1 MKQTQRHNGIIE
13 LVKQQGYVS
22 TEELVEHFSVS
33 PQTIR
38 RDLNELAEQN
48 LILRHHGGAALPSSS
63 VNTPWHDRKAT
74 QTEEKERIARKVAEQ
89 IPNGSTLFIDI
100 GTTPEAVAHAL
111 LNHSNL
117 RIVTNNLNVANTL
130 MVKEDFR
137 IILAGGELRSRDGG
151 IIGEATLDFISQ
163 FRFAIGSAGS
173 CTLVLQTVL
182 PALWFADGPSRVEVS
197 GGTDNPSAPPADF
210 IRRVLEPL
218 LAKMG
223 IHQQTTLL
231 RHGFYPAG
239 GGVVATEVS
248 PVASF
253 NTLQLGERGN
263 IVQMRGE
270 VLLAGVPRHVAERE
284 IATLAGSFSL
294 HEQNIHN
301 LPRDQGPGNTVSL
314 EVESENITERFFVV
328 GEKRVSAEVVAA
340 QLVKEV
346 KRYLASTAAVGEY
359 LADQLVLPMAL
370 AGAGEF
376 TVAHPSCH
384 LLTNIAVV
392 ERFLPVRFSLIET
405 DGVTRVSIE

>member
-1 MKQTQRHNGIIE
+1 
-13 LVKQQGYVS
+13 
-22 TEELVEHFSVS
+22 
-33 PQTIR
+33 
-38 RDLNELAEQN
+38 
-48 LILRHHGGAALPSSS
+48 
-63 VNTPWHDRKAT
+63 
-74 QTEEKERIARKVAEQ
+74 
-89 IPNGSTLFIDI
+89 
-100 GTTPEAVAHAL
+100 
-111 LNHSNL
+111 
-117 RIVTNNLNVANTL
+117 
-130 MVKEDFR
+130 
-137 IILAGGELRSRDGG
+137 
-151 IIGEATLDFISQ
+151 
-163 FRFAIGSAGS
+163 
-173 CTLVLQTVL
+173 
-182 PALWFADGPSRVEVS
+182 
-197 GGTDNPSAPPADF
+197 
-210 IRRVLEPL
+210 
-218 LAKMG
+218 
-223 IHQQTTLL
+223 LL

-270 VLLAGVPRHVAERE
+270 VLLAGVPRHV
-284 IATLAGSFSL
+284 
-294 HEQNIHN
+294 IHN

-346 KRYLASTAAVGEY
+346 KRYLASPAAVGEY

-376 TVAHPSCH
+376 KGAHPSCH

-392 ERFLPVRFSLIET
+392 ERFLPVRFGLIET

>member
-1 MKQTQRHNGIIE
+1 MKRMIALDGA
-13 LVKQQGYVS
+13 QG
-22 TEELVEHFSVS
+22 EGGG
-33 PQTIR
+33 Q
-38 RDLNELAEQN
+38 
-48 LILRHHGGAALPSSS
+48 ILRSALSLSMITGQPFTITSIRAGRAKPGLLRQHLTAVKAATEICGATVEGAELGSQRLLFRPGTVRGG
-63 VNTPWHDRKAT
+63 DY
-74 QTEEKERIARKVAEQ
+74 
-89 IPNGSTLFIDI
+89 
-100 GTTPEAVAHAL
+100 
-111 LNHSNL
+111 
-117 RIVTNNLNVANTL
+117 
-130 MVKEDFR
+130 
-137 IILAGGELRSRDGG
+137 
-151 IIGEATLDFISQ
+151 
-163 FRFAIGSAGS
+163 RFAIGSAGS

-218 LAKMG
+218 LAKIG

-284 IATLAGSFSL
+284 IATLA
-294 HEQNIHN
+294 
-301 LPRDQGPGNTVSL
+301 GPGNTVSL

-392 ERFLPVRFSLIET
+392 ERFLPVRFGLIET

>member
-1 MKQTQRHNGIIE
+1 MKRMIALDGA
-13 LVKQQGYVS
+13 QG
-22 TEELVEHFSVS
+22 EGGG
-33 PQTIR
+33 Q
-38 RDLNELAEQN
+38 
-48 LILRHHGGAALPSSS
+48 ILRSALSLSMITGQPFTITSIRAGRAKPGLLRQHLTAVKAAAEICRATVEGAEL
-63 VNTPWHDRKAT
+63 
-74 QTEEKERIARKVAEQ
+74 
-89 IPNGSTLFIDI
+89 GSQRLVFRP
-100 GTTPEAVAHAL
+100 GTV
-111 LNHSNL
+111 
-117 RIVTNNLNVANTL
+117 R
-130 MVKEDFR
+130 
-137 IILAGGELRSRDGG
+137 GGEY
-151 IIGEATLDFISQ
+151 
-163 FRFAIGSAGS
+163 RFAIGSAGS

-182 PALWFADGPSRVEVS
+182 PALWFADGHSRVEVS
-197 GGTDNPSAPPADF
+197 GGTDNPSAPPA
-210 IRRVLEPL
+210 
-218 LAKMG
+218 
-223 IHQQTTLL
+223 
-231 RHGFYPAG
+231 
-239 GGVVATEVS
+239 
-248 PVASF
+248 ASF

-346 KRYLASTAAVGEY
+346 KRYLASPAAVGEY

-376 TVAHPSCH
+376 KVAHPSCH

-392 ERFLPVRFSLIET
+392 ERFLPVRFGLIET

>member
-1 MKQTQRHNGIIE
+1 M
-13 LVKQQGYVS
+13 QQYFLIAFALLCHG
-22 TEELVEHFSVS
+22 
-33 PQTIR
+33 R
-38 RDLNELAEQN
+38 R
-48 LILRHHGGAALPSSS
+48 AALAHSHAVPVS
-63 VNTPWHDRKAT
+63 VICKYD
-74 QTEEKERIARKVAEQ
+74 IARRK
-89 IPNGSTLFIDI
+89 IK
-100 GTTPEAVAHAL
+100 AVKGASEPGGRLKFTAAYDDFAH
-111 LNHSNL
+111 
-117 RIVTNNLNVANTL
+117 
-130 MVKEDFR
+130 
-137 IILAGGELRSRDGG
+137 
-151 IIGEATLDFISQ
+151 
-163 FRFAIGSAGS
+163 
-173 CTLVLQTVL
+173 
-182 PALWFADGPSRVEVS
+182 
-197 GGTDNPSAPPADF
+197 TD
-210 IRRVLEPL
+210 
-218 LAKMG
+218 
-223 IHQQTTLL
+223 
-231 RHGFYPAG
+231 GFYPAG

>member
-1 MKQTQRHNGIIE
+1 MNYELLTTENASVKMWTKGVPVEADARQQLINTAKMPFIFKHIAVMPDVHLGKGSTIGSVIPTKGAIIPAAVGVDIGCGMNA
-13 LVKQQGYVS
+13 LR
-22 TEELVEHFSVS
+22 TAL
-33 PQTIR
+33 TAA
-38 RDLNELAEQN
+38 DLPENLAELGSQR
-48 LILRHHGGAALPSSS
+48 LVFRPGSVRGG
-63 VNTPWHDRKAT
+63 DY
-74 QTEEKERIARKVAEQ
+74 
-89 IPNGSTLFIDI
+89 
-100 GTTPEAVAHAL
+100 
-111 LNHSNL
+111 
-117 RIVTNNLNVANTL
+117 
-130 MVKEDFR
+130 
-137 IILAGGELRSRDGG
+137 
-151 IIGEATLDFISQ
+151 
-163 FRFAIGSAGS
+163 RFAIGSAGS

-239 GGVVATEVS
+239 GGGGATEVS

-263 IVQMRGE
+263 IVRMRGE

-284 IATLAGSFSL
+284 IATLAASFSL
-294 HEQNIHN
+294 HEQAVHN

-346 KRYLASTAAVGEY
+346 KRYLASPAAVGEY
-359 LADQLVLPMAL
+359 LADQIVLPMAL

-384 LLTNIAVV
+384 LLTNIAVL
-392 ERFLPVRFSLIET
+392 ERFLPVRFCLIET
-405 DGVTRVSIE
+405 DGITRVSIE

>member
-1 MKQTQRHNGIIE
+1 MKRMIALDGA
-13 LVKQQGYVS
+13 QG
-22 TEELVEHFSVS
+22 EGGG
-33 PQTIR
+33 Q
-38 RDLNELAEQN
+38 
-48 LILRHHGGAALPSSS
+48 ILRSALSLSMITGQPFTITSIRAGRAKPGLLRQHLTAVKAATEICGATVEGAELGSQRLLFRPGTVRGG
-63 VNTPWHDRKAT
+63 DY
-74 QTEEKERIARKVAEQ
+74 
-89 IPNGSTLFIDI
+89 
-100 GTTPEAVAHAL
+100 
-111 LNHSNL
+111 
-117 RIVTNNLNVANTL
+117 
-130 MVKEDFR
+130 
-137 IILAGGELRSRDGG
+137 
-151 IIGEATLDFISQ
+151 
-163 FRFAIGSAGS
+163 RFAIGSAGS

-218 LAKMG
+218 LAKIG

-284 IATLAGSFSL
+284 IATLA
-294 HEQNIHN
+294 
-301 LPRDQGPGNTVSL
+301 GPGNTVSL

>member
-1 MKQTQRHNGIIE
+1 MKRMIALDGA
-13 LVKQQGYVS
+13 QG
-22 TEELVEHFSVS
+22 EGGG
-33 PQTIR
+33 Q
-38 RDLNELAEQN
+38 
-48 LILRHHGGAALPSSS
+48 ILRSALSLSMITGQPFTITGIRAGRAKPGLLRQHLTAVKAAVEICRATVEGAELGAQRL
-63 VNTPWHDRKAT
+63 
-74 QTEEKERIARKVAEQ
+74 I
-89 IPNGSTLFIDI
+89 
-100 GTTPEAVAHAL
+100 
-111 LNHSNL
+111 
-117 RIVTNNLNVANTL
+117 
-130 MVKEDFR
+130 FR
-137 IILAGGELRSRDGG
+137 
-151 IIGEATLDFISQ
+151 
-163 FRFAIGSAGS
+163 
-173 CTLVLQTVL
+173 
-182 PALWFADGPSRVEVS
+182 P
-197 GGTDNPSAPPADF
+197 GTDNPSAPPADF

-248 PVASF
+248 PVALF

-346 KRYLASTAAVGEY
+346 KRYLASPAVVGEY

-392 ERFLPVRFSLIET
+392 ERFLPVRFSLVEA

>member
-1 MKQTQRHNGIIE
+1 MKRMIALDGA
-13 LVKQQGYVS
+13 QG
-22 TEELVEHFSVS
+22 EGGG
-33 PQTIR
+33 Q
-38 RDLNELAEQN
+38 
-48 LILRHHGGAALPSSS
+48 ILRSALSLSMITGQPFTITSIRAGRAKPGLLRQHLTAVKAAAEICRATVEGAELGSQRLLFRPGTVRGG
-63 VNTPWHDRKAT
+63 DY
-74 QTEEKERIARKVAEQ
+74 
-89 IPNGSTLFIDI
+89 
-100 GTTPEAVAHAL
+100 
-111 LNHSNL
+111 
-117 RIVTNNLNVANTL
+117 
-130 MVKEDFR
+130 
-137 IILAGGELRSRDGG
+137 
-151 IIGEATLDFISQ
+151 
-163 FRFAIGSAGS
+163 RFAIGSAGS
-173 CTLVLQTVL
+173 CTLV
-182 PALWFADGPSRVEVS
+182 
-197 GGTDNPSAPPADF
+197 
-210 IRRVLEPL
+210 
-218 LAKMG
+218 G

>member
-1 MKQTQRHNGIIE
+1 M
-13 LVKQQGYVS
+13 
-22 TEELVEHFSVS
+22 
-33 PQTIR
+33 
-38 RDLNELAEQN
+38 
-48 LILRHHGGAALPSSS
+48 
-63 VNTPWHDRKAT
+63 
-74 QTEEKERIARKVAEQ
+74 
-89 IPNGSTLFIDI
+89 
-100 GTTPEAVAHAL
+100 
-111 LNHSNL
+111 
-117 RIVTNNLNVANTL
+117 
-130 MVKEDFR
+130 
-137 IILAGGELRSRDGG
+137 
-151 IIGEATLDFISQ
+151 
-163 FRFAIGSAGS
+163 
-173 CTLVLQTVL
+173 
-182 PALWFADGPSRVEVS
+182 
-197 GGTDNPSAPPADF
+197 
-210 IRRVLEPL
+210 
-218 LAKMG
+218 
-223 IHQQTTLL
+223 
-231 RHGFYPAG
+231 
-239 GGVVATEVS
+239 
-248 PVASF
+248 ASF

-346 KRYLASTAAVGEY
+346 KRYLASPAAVGEY

-376 TVAHPSCH
+376 KVAHPSCH

-392 ERFLPVRFSLIET
+392 ERFLPVRFGLIET

>member
-1 MKQTQRHNGIIE
+1 
-13 LVKQQGYVS
+13 
-22 TEELVEHFSVS
+22 
-33 PQTIR
+33 
-38 RDLNELAEQN
+38 
-48 LILRHHGGAALPSSS
+48 
-63 VNTPWHDRKAT
+63 
-74 QTEEKERIARKVAEQ
+74 
-89 IPNGSTLFIDI
+89 
-100 GTTPEAVAHAL
+100 
-111 LNHSNL
+111 
-117 RIVTNNLNVANTL
+117 
-130 MVKEDFR
+130 
-137 IILAGGELRSRDGG
+137 
-151 IIGEATLDFISQ
+151 
-163 FRFAIGSAGS
+163 
-173 CTLVLQTVL
+173 
-182 PALWFADGPSRVEVS
+182 RVEVS

-218 LAKMG
+218 LARIG
-223 IHQQTTLL
+223 VHQQTTLL

-253 NTLQLGERGN
+253 NSLQLGERGN

-346 KRYLASTAAVGEY
+346 KRYLASPAAVGEY

-384 LLTNIAVV
+384 LQTNIAVV